1 MLLPLSVYFGLLVG
15 FADNQVSA
23 TPTPTT
29 LSVYFGLL
37 VGFALGLTGGGG
49 SIFAVPLLV
58 YGLAVTPR
66 EAVGVSLAAVG
77 TTAFVGSI
85 ERLRAREVELGVGLL
100 FAAAGMLGAPVGTWV
115 NGYMPEWLLLTLFAG
130 LMVIVAVRMWVNA
143 SQHRT
148 GTPMRGE
155 RESNPTQ
162 APSDP
167 TPAAPPQSS
176 TVRRWLL
183 LGLAGLVT
191 GVLSGIF
198 GVGGGFLIVP
208 GLLLIGG
215 LEIHRATA
223 TSLSVIALISAA
235 GVASYLYA
243 GRPLALDLTALFV
256 GGGVVGMGLCTLLG
270 RRLSGPHLQRVFAA
284 AMIAVALFVVGKTV
298 L

>member
-1 MLLPLSVYFGLLVG
+1 MLLPLSI
-15 FADNQVSA
+15 A
-23 TPTPTT
+23 
-29 LSVYFGLL
+29 FGLL

-77 TTAFVGSI
+77 ATSLVGST
-85 ERLRAREVELGVGLL
+85 ERLRAAEVELGVGLL
-100 FAAAGMLGAPVGTWV
+100 FALAGMLGAPVGTWV
-115 NGYMPEWLLLTLFAG
+115 NGYVPEWLLLTLFAG
-130 LMVIVAVRMWVNA
+130 LMIIVAVRMWVNA
-143 SQHRT
+143 SQHRA

-155 RESNPTQ
+155 GELNPTQ
-162 APSDP
+162 VPSDP
-167 TPAAPPQSS
+167 TPAAPPQSPN
-176 TVRRWLL
+176 VRRWLL

-208 GLLLIGG
+208 ALVLVGG

-223 TSLSVIALISAA
+223 TSLLVIALISAA
-235 GVASYLYA
+235 GVAAYLNA

-256 GGGVVGMGLCTLLG
+256 VGGVGGMWLGVLVG
-270 RRLSGPHLQRVFAA
+270 RRLSGPHLQRVFAV
-284 AMIAVALFVVGKTV
+284 AMIAVALFIVGKNI